1 MQKASESCWNLN
13 IPKVGY
19 YPNFSPSFDI
29 FSGDALCYAY
39 FRFSLSAVLFF
50 ILFVFAIREA
60 TEMHREV
67 HIFVSVFR
75 VVSVY
80 DRNFSFK
87 LFLARYM

>member
-1 MQKASESCWNLN
+1 MTMQKASESCWNFN

-60 TEMHREV
+60 TFTKTAIKCTIQFDCRSH
-67 HIFVSVFR
+67 
-75 VVSVY
+75 
-80 DRNFSFK
+80 
-87 LFLARYM
+87 